1 LQKVKEKVFGNY
13 RTTIMAK
20 PIFILRCPSVNYMT
34 ERGQTLFREQQQ
46 KLQEKLSD
54 YHVLSLIDG
63 TVVEHQIEVFNVID
77 ATDIEIEE
85 LKQKVLDDL
94 SIWDN
99 TLLDGLEDLD
109 DKYSK

>member
-1 LQKVKEKVFGNY
+1 
-13 RTTIMAK
+13 MAK
-20 PIFILRCPSVNYMT
+20 PIFILRCPSGHYTNGD
-34 ERGQTLFREQQQ
+34 EKRFFEQQN

-54 YHVLSLIDG
+54 YHVISIMDG
-63 TVVEHQIEVFNVID
+63 TIREHEVECYNVTNIS
-77 ATDIEIEE
+77 DIEIEE
-85 LKQKVLDDL
+85 FKQKVLDDL

>member
-1 LQKVKEKVFGNY
+1 
-13 RTTIMAK
+13 MAK
-20 PIFILRCPSVNYMT
+20 PIFILRCPLGHYTNGD
-34 ERGQTLFREQQQ
+34 EKLFLEQQS

-54 YHVLSLIDG
+54 YHVISIMDG
-63 TVVEHQIEVFNVID
+63 TIREHEVECYNATN
-77 ATDIEIEE
+77 ATDIEIET
-85 LKQKVLDDL
+85 LKEKILDDL